1 MVRVRFLDPKVEINE
16 DVAVTWLGASV
27 GFASCLK
34 VSAHLS
40 LDERLNRL
48 KTYMPS

>member
-1 MVRVRFLDPKVEINE
+1 MVCVRFLDPRVEITE

-27 GFASCLK
+27 EFASCPKL
-34 VSAHLS
+34 SAHPRP
-40 LDERLNRL
+40 DERLNRL